1 MAVNSFFHT
10 SNVASI
16 ATEQSL
22 YSDLIAEAIQIHGDD
37 VFYIDRTIVAEDSV
51 FGEDSLSIFKD
62 AAKIEMYMENAD
74 GGFAGEREIMN
85 QFGLQNLSEATF
97 VVNKLRFQ
105 ELTKQ
110 ITIESGTSAD
120 TDGTGDVEEGG
131 SILLESR
138 TLESTTTKLE
148 GSDFYVI
155 SETDATDSDR
165 PLRVMQF
172 IIQH

>member
-22 YSDLIAEAIQIHGDD
+22 YSDLVAEAIQIYGHD

-51 FGEDSLSIFKD
+51 FGEDSLSVFRD
-62 AAKIEMYMENAD
+62 AAKIEMYIENGE

-97 VVNKLRFQ
+97 VVNKIRFQ

-110 ITIESGTSAD
+110 ITIELGTD
-120 TDGTGDVEEGG
+120 EEEGG
-131 SILLESR
+131 SVLLEAG
-138 TLESTTTKLE
+138 TLAETTTDLE
-148 GSDFYVI
+148 GSDFYI
-155 SETDATDSDR
+155 LSETDSTDADR
-165 PLRVMQF
+165 PFEGAVIFHPILKKMF
-172 IIQH
+172 